1 MKSSAY
7 QLSTIYLFFILF
19 PLFYR
24 LQLIRNSSMI
34 PSGRKYSYILHKK
47 LLVCFFIIMNL
58 SFLILRA
65 VSSNTRLIDPTYFA
79 LQLALL
85 IHLFLQVC
93 KENDLGLKSP
103 WYTFGLFYISNI
115 FYFLLCGFSLAVIG
129 RTCET
134 YSCNGEKVTESC
146 YTCRDLPMMAYESVE
161 ETSDGLEGF
170 KAGFALESALWA
182 YVVGVVLL
190 SVTGLLF
197 EKKSQAL
204 KREKLVDSN
213 SSKDQD
219 ERLSI

>member
-1 MKSSAY
+1 MS
-7 QLSTIYLFFILF
+7 
-19 PLFYR
+19 
-24 LQLIRNSSMI
+24 
-34 PSGRKYSYILHKK
+34 PSGRKYSHILSKK
-47 LLVCFFIIMNL
+47 LLVCLFIIVNL
-58 SFLILRA
+58 SFLILRS

-85 IHLFLQVC
+85 IHLFLQVS

-115 FYFLLCGFSLAVIG
+115 CYFLLCGLSLAFIG

-134 YSCNGEKVTESC
+134 YSCNGEKNTESC

-170 KAGFALESALWA
+170 KAGFALESALWG
-182 YVVGVVLL
+182 YVVGIIFM
-190 SVTGLLF
+190 SIAGLIL
-197 EKKSQAL
+197 ERKSQAV